1 MISKSPTIGI
11 VGCFQNGK
19 STLVN
24 CLLDDKVAM
33 TGDGRATTHL
43 STIYGW
49 GEVQNVKGVCT
60 ATGTLHSV
68 PFNDYVEG
76 LNLPDLKISHFEVSL
91 WKPIL
96 QNVNVVDTPGFED
109 CDADN
114 EKATRSL
121 EGTDFVVFVV
131 ANKALSQVEIG
142 LLKTIAQRN
151 LPFTVLMNCK
161 SISNGLWEPFSQANE
176 RICHQIE
183 SSLKATGNPPY
194 PINGQYV
201 WPTNLAWFW
210 YATQHMHGNNL
221 NEAEEDLFN
230 DVQHFMSKSL
240 NLSSYDYST
249 LAERSNFLPF
259 RKAIQ
264 RIATH
269 YGHLNSD
276 SGKLALSYVKM
287 AETALDNEELDEAMI
302 AAERACYVAPGFKPS
317 LHSRAVICFERKEYD
332 ETINSTTSM
341 LEIDARDI
349 ETLFLRAKAY
359 FEKKDYELAKRD
371 LCCITELLESEWHI
385 VWEDSDK
392 VIQATKL
399 IDAYL
404 MKMECE
410 QRAGD
415 SVAALETL
423 RHIIKCDQK
432 PLDNPV
438 DLSLELTVLALLA
451 TIEFDLGDKKEARD
465 AATQA
470 LRLLHDQKE
479 VPNIERLLGLYHLF
493 GLTNASN
500 EDYLHKNASAIIDQ
514 LLRVLWKSCLF
525 LADNNVKHA
534 TVDFTEL
541 MSYFPPQSVWMDEP
555 EFVPYFISYMGR
567 KDNSIDVESYVK
579 QYFDLT
585 KDTDLSS
592 FILKASDC
600 LSGKPK
606 AALVD
611 AVKLKGKVKIN
622 TILTMNSIELVN
634 YGYPV
639 LSEINITIKYKAN
652 NEVKSKNLVEYDK
665 ILPNE
670 TYLKWTNVFEGK
682 GVFGSIFG
690 GNKISDIEITLVS
703 SKQGIINDIKI
714 EKQ

>member
-1 MISKSPTIGI
+1 MISKSPTVGI

-33 TGDGRATTHL
+33 TGDGSATTHL
-43 STIYGW
+43 STVYGW
-49 GEVQNVKGVCT
+49 GEVQDAKGVCVT
-60 ATGTLHSV
+60 TGIRHAI
-68 PFNDYVEG
+68 PFHDYVEG
-76 LNLPDLKISHFEVSL
+76 RNLPDLKLSHFEVNL
-91 WKPIL
+91 WKPLL
-96 QNVNVVDTPGFED
+96 QHVNVVDTPGFEN
-109 CDADN
+109 CDEDN
-114 EKATRSL
+114 ETAIRSL
-121 EGTDFVVFVV
+121 EGTDFVIFVV
-131 ANKALSQVEIG
+131 SNKALSQVEIG

-161 SISNGLWEPFSQANE
+161 SISKGLWEPLSQANQ
-176 RICHQIE
+176 RICQQIE
-183 SSLKATGNPPY
+183 SSLKAAGHPPY

-201 WPTNLAWFW
+201 WPANLAWFW

-230 DVQHFMSKSL
+230 NVQSFMSKSL

-249 LAERSNFLPF
+249 LLEKSNFLPF
-259 RKAIQ
+259 RKTIQ
-264 RIATH
+264 RITTH
-269 YGHLNSD
+269 YGYLNSD

-287 AETALDNEELDEAMI
+287 AETALDNGELDKAMI

-317 LHSRAVICFERKEYD
+317 LQSRAVVCFERKEYD

-359 FEKKDYELAKRD
+359 FEMKDYELAKRD

-399 IDAYL
+399 IDAYM

-415 SVAALETL
+415 SVTALETL
-423 RHIIKCDQK
+423 RHIIKCEQK
-432 PLDNPV
+432 PLDNDI
-438 DLSLELTVLALLA
+438 DLSLELTVLSLLA
-451 TIEFDLGDKKEARD
+451 TIEFDRGDKEEARD
-465 AATQA
+465 AAAQA
-470 LRLLHDQKE
+470 LRLLHGQKD

-493 GLTNASN
+493 GLVNASN
-500 EDYLHKNASAIIDQ
+500 EDSLHKNASEIIVQ

-525 LADNNVKHA
+525 LADNDIKHA
-534 TVDFTEL
+534 TMDFTER
-541 MSYFPPQSVWMDEP
+541 MSHFPPQSVWMEET

-567 KDNSIDVESYVK
+567 KDDSIDVESYVK
-579 QYFDLT
+579 QYFYLT
-585 KDTDLSS
+585 NDMDLSS
-592 FILKASDC
+592 FIFKASDC

-606 AALVD
+606 EALID
-611 AVKLKGKVKIN
+611 AVKLKCKVKIN
-622 TILTMNSIELVN
+622 TILNMNSIEFFN

-639 LSEINITIKYKAN
+639 LSEIDVTVKYKAN
-652 NEVKSKNLVEYDK
+652 DVLKSKIFSERNK
-665 ILPNE
+665 FIPNG
-670 TYLKWTNVFEGK
+670 TSIKWTNVFDGK
-682 GVFGSIFG
+682 SMFGSFFG
-690 GNKISDIEITLVS
+690 GNKIADIEITLVS
-703 SKQGIINDIKI
+703 SKQGIIDDVKI
-714 EKQ
+714 EK

>member
-1 MISKSPTIGI
+1 MISKYPTIGI

-43 STIYGW
+43 STVYCW
-49 GEVQNVKGVCT
+49 GEVQDAKGVCAT
-60 ATGTLHSV
+60 TGTRHQI

-76 LNLPDLKISHFEVSL
+76 RNLPDLKLSHFEVNL

-96 QNVNVVDTPGFED
+96 QHVNVMDTPGFEN

-114 EKATRSL
+114 EAATSSL
-121 EGTDFVVFVV
+121 EGVDFVVFVV

-142 LLKTIAQRN
+142 LLKTIAQKN

-161 SISNGLWEPFSQANE
+161 SVSKGLWEPLSQANQ
-176 RICHQIE
+176 RICQQIE
-183 SSLKATGNPPY
+183 SSLKMAGHPPY

-201 WPTNLAWFW
+201 WPVNLAWFW
-210 YATQHMHGNNL
+210 YATQQMHGNSL

-240 NLSSYDYST
+240 SLSSYDYSM
-249 LAERSNFLPF
+249 LAEKSNFLPF
-259 RKAIQ
+259 RKTIQ

-269 YGHLNSD
+269 YGHLNSN
-276 SGKLALSYVKM
+276 SGKLALSYVKI
-287 AETALDNEELDEAMI
+287 AETVLDNGKLDEAMI
-302 AAERACYVAPGFKPS
+302 AAERACYIAPGFEPA
-317 LHSRAVICFERKEYD
+317 LYSRAVVCFKRKEYD

-341 LEIDARDI
+341 LEIDTRNI

-359 FEKKDYELAKRD
+359 FEMKNYEMAKRD
-371 LCCITELLESEWHI
+371 LCYIAELLESEWHI

-392 VIQATKL
+392 AIQATKL

-410 QRAGD
+410 QRDGD
-415 SVAALETL
+415 SVTALETL
-423 RHIIKCDQK
+423 RHIIKCEQK
-432 PLDNPV
+432 PLDNTIDIP
-438 DLSLELTVLALLA
+438 LKLTVLALLA
-451 TIEFDLGDKKEARD
+451 TIEFDRGDKEEARD
-465 AATQA
+465 AASQA
-470 LRLLHDQKE
+470 LGILHDQKD

-493 GLTNASN
+493 ELINASD
-500 EDYLHKNASAIIDQ
+500 EDSLHNNASEIIVQ
-514 LLRVLWKSCLF
+514 LLRVLWKSCLV
-525 LADNNVKHA
+525 LADKDIKYA
-534 TVDFTEL
+534 TVDFTER
-541 MSYFPPQSVWMDEP
+541 MNYSPSQSVWMDEP

-567 KDNSIDVESYVK
+567 KDDSIDVKSYVK

-592 FILKASDC
+592 FFLKASDC

-606 AALVD
+606 VALID
-611 AVKLKGKVKIN
+611 AVKLKCKVKIN

-639 LSEINITIKYKAN
+639 LSEINVTVKYKAN
-652 NEVKSKNLVEYDK
+652 NESKSKNLVEYNN
-665 ILPNE
+665 ILPNGI
-670 TYLKWTNVFEGK
+670 YLKWTNVFEGK
-682 GVFGSIFG
+682 SVFGSIFG

-703 SKQGIINDIKI
+703 SKQGIIDDVKI
-714 EKQ
+714 EQ